1 MKKNNGKTL
10 GDFEAT
16 HGAPKMRRLE
26 AQLEAER
33 RKVAAI
39 ADVQNKTKVK
49 RTASA
54 TFQFAFF
61 GDVHVGSLYFAQPQ
75 LQAFYEQARDAGIE
89 DFYCTGDVLDGHKV
103 YRGQEFELSEIGLEQ
118 QLERLAS
125 SVPMIGTTHFITGN
139 HDQSFK
145 TAAGANVGKQI
156 AAACPH
162 WKFLGEEQARIEF
175 ATPAGSYKLM
185 MIHPGGGTSYAISYR
200 AQKITESLEGGTKP
214 DALGIGHYHKADF
227 MPSYRNVSVF
237 QTGTFQWQTP
247 FMARQGLQAH
257 VGGWL
262 VKVTVGEKW
271 NAVDARFISFYR

>member
-1 MKKNNGKTL
+1 
-10 GDFEAT
+10 
-16 HGAPKMRRLE
+16 MRRLE

-33 RKVAAI
+33 RKVSAI
-39 ADVQNKTKVK
+39 ADVQNKVNVN
-49 RTASA
+49 RVPSA
-54 TFQFAFF
+54 RFQFALL
-61 GDVHVGSLYFAQPQ
+61 GDVHVGSLYLAAAQWR
-75 LQAFYEQARDAGIE
+75 AFYEMARDVGVT

-103 YRGQEFELSEIGLEQ
+103 YRGQEFETNKVGLDEQ
-118 QLERLAS
+118 LNHLVES
-125 SVPMIGTTHFITGN
+125 DPMIGTTHFITGN

-145 TAAGANVGKQI
+145 VGVGVNVGNLI
-156 AAACPH
+156 ASALPH
-162 WKFLGEEQARIEF
+162 WKFLGEEQARVKF
-175 ATPAGSYKLM
+175 DTPNGAYTLM
-185 MIHPGGGTSYAISYR
+185 LIHPGGGSSYALSYR
-200 AQKITESLEGGTKP
+200 PQKIVESLEGGTKP
-214 DALGIGHYHKADF
+214 DMVAIGHYHKAEM